1 MKFHAW
7 IFRRREVPERC
18 GASPSQLGEVSGG
31 CPIRQTDGGRSASG
45 ERAAFGWPF
54 SGGLLV

>member
-1 MKFHAW
+1 M
-7 IFRRREVPERC
+7 PERC

-54 SGGLLV
+54 SGGLLVRRTGDPGR